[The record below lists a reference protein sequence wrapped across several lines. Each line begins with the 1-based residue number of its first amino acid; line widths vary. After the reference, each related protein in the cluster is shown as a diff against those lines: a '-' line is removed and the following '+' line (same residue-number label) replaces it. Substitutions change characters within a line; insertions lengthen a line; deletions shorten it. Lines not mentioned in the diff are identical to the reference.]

1 MKAVVFLSVAVLA
14 TGLTIAKAEG
24 PSSPGAI
31 YTEFDAMVR
40 ETLLKHP
47 EIMLEVFAKL
57 EAEQAAATV
66 VSDKGLIDQNLV
78 ELFGPY
84 ADETPPVVVEFLDY
98 RCSFCRA
105 QEDRIKE
112 VVTEE
117 VLVIRKHLPILGPE
131 SLEAAAKMIA
141 IEMIYGSELSE
152 QMHTALMGGGVPLA
166 RFDTQATSLGID
178 PRRVSEMSRSAAV
191 QETIAATRDLA
202 QRLGIDGTPG
212 IVTRTRIF
220 RGMVDG
226 ADLHSAVFESVK

>member
-1 MKAVVFLSVAVLA
+1 MKLSTLAVMLISASSVVPSFAQSLEAVEPA
-14 TGLTIAKAEG
+14 Y
-24 PSSPGAI
+24 S
-31 YTEFDAMVR
+31 EFDHQVR
-40 ETLLKHP
+40 ETLLRHP
-47 EIMLEVFAKL
+47 EILLLVFEKL
-57 EAEQAAATV
+57 EAQQAEAEQR
-66 VSDKGLIDQNLV
+66 DDILLIEANGRDLFAEHASGSAPILV
-78 ELFGPY
+78 EF
-84 ADETPPVVVEFLDY
+84 VDY

-105 QEDRIKE
+105 QEDRLKE
-112 VVTEE
+112 VLPEE

-152 QMHTALMGGGVPLA
+152 QMHSALMGGGVPLA
-166 RFDTQATSLGID
+166 RFDTQAASLGID
-178 PRRVSEMSRSAAV
+178 PRRVFEVSRSAAV

-226 ADLHSAVFESVK
+226 EDLHSAVFESVK